1 MISLIFLMFMYLCPG
16 YWYNQFE
23 RMNMRVDEDNGKAI
37 GMVRGRIRKAW
48 WFSINEFW
56 ENVCCL
62 VLTPTF
68 GIGGLR
74 IR

>member
-1 MISLIFLMFMYLCPG
+1 
-16 YWYNQFE
+16 
-23 RMNMRVDEDNGKAI
+23 MRVDEDNGKAI